1 MNTKHVQL
9 LATLLAVFF
18 ILRAAQAAE
27 IHEAAEADDVGRIQA
42 LLATNSALVHL
53 PGQDE
58 LTPLHVAA
66 RAGKLKAAAVLLE
79 HGADVNA
86 ADVHGCSPLHSAVY
100 GQHTGV
106 AEFLLGHGT
115 NVNAARDDGTTPLYY
130 AAGDGNTNLVALLL
144 KNDARPAG
152 SPPTSFGPLHA
163 AAKAGRIA
171 AAALLVDA
179 GASVGATDVEGRTP
193 LHVAAMMGQRNMAE
207 WLLNHGANADAK
219 DWTGLRPVDEVTG
232 PASEALVSLLLQHMK
247 FRADQMLPANV
258 GEAGDPDRLSF
269 EGLLTFTSEQIRR
282 ALAIKPSYLLV
293 AHPQAPL
300 RAFLTELK
308 NMVQAGYQ
316 AAGFPDARAEVSY
329 DPKTIKVLV
338 KVIEGPRFKAGK
350 IEVVGAKAS
359 SPAALIR
366 WFTTAAEHSP
376 SEQKVEAVTSSKPLK
391 EQEPGDTWSIT
402 ASASITTAKRPGLNM
417 PGKAVRSDEPM
428 WVTGH
433 CADFN
438 ATWAT
443 EAADQVEACLADQ
456 GFFFP
461 KAKVELHRDAAAGI
475 ATLLITLQSEGP
487 PGVIGAIHVTGTQQH
502 TADEI
507 LRFLQLREG
516 LPISAE
522 RLAAAQ
528 QSLLDC
534 GRFWD
539 AEVTPERTGIDPVS
553 SPRVGLHIDVKEQ
566 PGVPPLT
573 EPLSPVQQA
582 LVHLCEWIEQF
593 PTRDEDIQITLNR
606 PGGLPFDLDFIIS
619 PKNGLLINDA
629 KLNVG
634 SPMSAGLLVSDE
646 SVQICAWNSGSK
658 LAAPRDSGAK
668 FFLHLVPDKSGGSN
682 RFNFTAGGGLTGTTS
697 SPSPKT
703 NAGPHWL
710 EFDIQLSRAAF
721 LVLLTRQGYVGRLE
735 GGQFVLSNDAFS
747 LRSEAKTGRLLE
759 VDLGTNQ
766 SSINLRFG
774 ASVWGQASRD
784 FTRRAASLTN
794 TYATGRGMASFLTF
808 AATEAARWRL
818 MSATNSNVSPE
829 QRTRALAALRKLLN
843 PEFLPPLDRF
853 FGGNETNAFRVPS
866 DELDQKMALNSVAT
880 LYGGFAFQIS
890 GDLFPKHSWPWTVA
904 RESAFVM
911 LNQGRYTDVE
921 LERLYS
927 SDDTGPI
934 GCLMIARLLRTLES
948 PTSSKFAVQGLVRL
962 DREDFLKDCDLFLRG
977 DSGLARTFAKLA
989 EVLRTLPE
997 DELAA
1002 LVAVLPETEASLLRE
1017 SAAALRAHPD
1027 GLPAAVL
1034 APAIGKY
1041 WQETLRARVREA
1053 LRQLT
1058 VPPAR
1063 PSVNARI

>member
-1 MNTKHVQL
+1 MKTKHVQL
-9 LATLLAVFF
+9 LARLLAVFF
-18 ILRAAQAAE
+18 ILRGAQAAE

-53 PGQDE
+53 PGKDD

-66 RAGKLKAAAVLLE
+66 RSGSLKAAAALLE

-100 GQHTGV
+100 GQRTRV
-106 AEFLLGHGT
+106 AEFLLSHGA

-130 AAGDGNTNLVALLL
+130 AAADGDTNLVALLL

-152 SPPTSFGPLHA
+152 SSQSGFTPLHA
-163 AAKAGRIA
+163 AAKAGRVA
-171 AAALLVDA
+171 AAAMLVDA
-179 GASVGATDVEGRTP
+179 GASVEATDADGDTP
-193 LHVAAMMGQRNMAE
+193 LHIAAMMGQRDMAD
-207 WLLNHGANADAK
+207 WLLNHGANADAR
-219 DWTGLRPVDEVTG
+219 DRTGLRPVDVVTG
-232 PASEALVSLLLQHMK
+232 PTSEALVSLLFQHMK
-247 FRADQMLPANV
+247 SRADQLLPTNV
-258 GEAGDPDRLSF
+258 GEAGDPDLLEF
-269 EGLLTFTSEQIRR
+269 EGLQTFTSNQIRR
-282 ALAIKPSYLLV
+282 ALAVKPSYLLV
-293 AHPQAPL
+293 AHPQAAL

-329 DPKTIKVLV
+329 DAKTIKVLV
-338 KVIEGPRFKAGK
+338 KVTEGLRFMAGK

-359 SPAALIR
+359 SAAALIR
-366 WFTTAAEHSP
+366 WFTTAAERLP
-376 SEQKVEAVTSSKPLK
+376 SEQTVETVTSSKPLK
-391 EQEPGDTWSIT
+391 EREPGDTWDIT
-402 ASASITTAKRPGLNM
+402 ASASITTAKRVGLSM
-417 PGKAVRSDEPM
+417 PDKAVRPDDPM

-433 CADFN
+433 RADFS
-438 ATWAT
+438 AAWAT
-443 EAADQVEACLADQ
+443 QAVEQVEACLAEQ
-456 GFFFP
+456 GFFFS
-461 KAKVELHRDAAAGI
+461 KSKVELKRDAVAGI
-475 ATLLITLQSEGP
+475 ASLLITLQSEGP
-487 PGVIGAIHVTGTQQH
+487 PGLIGSIHVAGMQHH

-507 LRFLQLREG
+507 IRFLQLREG
-516 LPISAE
+516 MPISAE
-522 RLAAAQ
+522 SLAAAQ

-539 AEVTPERTGIDPVS
+539 AEITPERAGVDPAS
-553 SPRVGLHIDVKEQ
+553 SPRVDLHIAVKEQ
-566 PGVPPLT
+566 PGVPPLS
-573 EPLSPVQQA
+573 EPLSPIQQA
-582 LVHLCEWIEQF
+582 LVRVCEWVEQF
-593 PTRDEDIQITLNR
+593 PARDEDIQITLNHAA
-606 PGGLPFDLDFIIS
+606 GLPFDVDFIVS
-619 PKNGLLINDA
+619 PKHGLLLNNA
-629 KLNVG
+629 KVQVS
-634 SPMSAGLLVSDE
+634 SPVSAGLLVSE
-646 SVQICAWNSGSK
+646 ETVQLCAWDSGSK

-668 FFLHLVPDKSGGSN
+668 FSLHLLPDKSGGSN
-682 RFNFTAGGGLTGTTS
+682 RFSLTAGAGFTGVTA
-697 SPSPKT
+697 SPVT
-703 NAGPHWL
+703 NTGPHWL

-721 LVLLTRQGYVGRLE
+721 LDLLTREGCAGRLE
-735 GGQFVLSNDAFS
+735 GGQLVLSNDAFS
-747 LRSEAKTGRLLE
+747 VRAEAKTGRLLE
-759 VDLGTNQ
+759 VGLGTNQ

-774 ASVWGQASRD
+774 VRVWDQASRD

-829 QRTRALAALRKLLN
+829 QRTRALAAVRKLLN

-853 FGGNETNAFRVPS
+853 FGGNETNAFGVPS
-866 DELDQKMALNSVAT
+866 DELDRKMALNCVAT
-880 LYGGFAFQIS
+880 IYGGFAFQLS
-890 GDLFPKHSWPWTVA
+890 GDLFPKYSWPWTVA

-921 LERLYS
+921 LERLYG

-989 EVLRTLPE
+989 EVLRTVPE

-1002 LVAVLPETEASLLRE
+1002 LAAVLPETEASLLRE

-1053 LRQLT
+1053 LRPLT